1 MNQSVIPA
9 MDVFQ
14 KIEVV
19 NQIAGNTRRGNWADA
34 QKQAH
39 MTVVELRELIKSIEE
54 RDLKEL
60 RDVYCD
66 LIVFATGGLFRL
78 GADTHKDMHRVA
90 DALLTRFD
98 RTPEDALKT
107 KDKYIAL
114 AVETETRTTVVDG
127 VTYYV
132 TVSTKDQ
139 IGNDG
144 EQYTAGKFL
153 KSYQFST
160 ATFEPFSEEITEQL
174 EASAGVPL
182 THRYEIIAEKL

>member
-1 MNQSVIPA
+1 MNSSAVPA

-19 NQIAGNTRRGNWADA
+19 NQIAGNTRRGNWGDA

-39 MTVVELRELIKSIEE
+39 MTVVELRELVKSIEE
-54 RDLKEL
+54 RDIKEL

-78 GADTHKDMHRVA
+78 GADTHRDMHAVT

-98 RTPEDALKT
+98 RTMEDALKT
-107 KDKYIAL
+107 RKKYL
-114 AVETETRTTVVDG
+114 DLGVETETRVTTIDG
-127 VTYYV
+127 VTYHV

-139 IGNDG
+139 IDIHG

-153 KSYQFST
+153 KSYQFSV
-160 ATFEPFSEEITEQL
+160 ATLQPLPEAAQQEL

-182 THRYEIIAEKL
+182 THRYEIIAEKI